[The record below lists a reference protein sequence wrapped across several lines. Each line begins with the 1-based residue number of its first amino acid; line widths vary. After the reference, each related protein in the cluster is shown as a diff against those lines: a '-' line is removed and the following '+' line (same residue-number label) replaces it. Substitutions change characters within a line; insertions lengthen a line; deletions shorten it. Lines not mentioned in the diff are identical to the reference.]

1 MKQVLSA
8 LLCCFA
14 ATVGATKVAVLAEH
28 NPTTCGSDGSQAVV
42 ECNLKVYIDATKVAA
57 KAEVQLLVLPEGY
70 GLVGSPSKT
79 SFYEPL
85 AVVVGSAPCRDLDAA
100 THPVQA
106 GLGCAAAN
114 QSIAI
119 ASNVFTTLPS
129 NGTHYITE
137 IVFDSTGTVIAI
149 YHKHELFPI
158 EEPKNFVA
166 GPFAPTVFQ
175 YDSRM
180 WGIAI
185 CYEGFYP
192 TLSKD
197 WSQFDALK
205 RQGASALVWSVG
217 SGPVSTEAPIIATR
231 YNMSVVGVADGGK
244 LPQNALSALVGPNG
258 KALPHTDFP
267 LDAAAGAQQKT
278 AAFIR
283 VSII

>member
-158 EEPKNFVA
+158 EEPKVNIRRH
-166 GPFAPTVFQ
+166 GCSPLSPLSVFTHC
-175 YDSRM
+175 DLF
-180 WGIAI
+180 
-185 CYEGFYP
+185 GF
-192 TLSKD
+192 KD
-197 WSQFDALK
+197 
-205 RQGASALVWSVG
+205 
-217 SGPVSTEAPIIATR
+217 PV
-231 YNMSVVGVADGGK
+231 NADHRR
-244 LPQNALSALVGPNG
+244 LP
-258 KALPHTDFP
+258 PHSLF
-267 LDAAAGAQQKT
+267 L
-278 AAFIR
+278 FCF
-283 VSII
+283 SFFY